1 MSEGTLGGRVA
12 LVTGAASGIGRA
24 TALELASSGVG
35 VAGVDID
42 AVGLAE
48 TARLVEERGAR
59 ALAIDADLSRLGTVE
74 PIVEQVVAELGPV
87 DILVNAAG
95 VFGQDNFLATTLED
109 LDWVFA
115 INLRALFLLMQSVAA
130 RMVERGEGGRIVNV
144 TSSSAFR
151 ALGDPCLRRIQGGP
165 PGADPGGGRRVRA
178 TRHQRQRRRPRPHA
192 DVDGAPLRR

>member
-1 MSEGTLGGRVA
+1 MSESTLGGRVA

-24 TALELASSGVG
+24 TALEFASSRVG
-35 VAGVDID
+35 LAGVDID

-59 ALAIDADLSRLGTVE
+59 ALAIDADPARLETAE
-74 PIVEQVVAELGPV
+74 PIVEQVAAELGPV

-115 INLRALFLLMQSVAA
+115 INLRAPFLLMQSVAA
-130 RMVERGEGGRIVNV
+130 RMVERGEGGGSS
-144 TSSSAFR
+144 TS
-151 ALGDPCLRRIQGGP
+151 P
-165 PGADPGGGRRVRA
+165 RVRRSGPWA
-178 TRHQRQRRRPRPHA
+178 
-192 DVDGAPLRR
+192 